1 MTQAL
6 RRTLVTFWIETKL
19 FALDVLDVQ
28 EVTPVL
34 EVTPL
39 PGAPRSVAGVVTW
52 RGASVPVLDL
62 REQDS
67 SPDPSGVRGP
77 IVVLR
82 RPERFGV
89 LVDRADGIRRME
101 PAALEREH
109 VTCLDAKSLLTRGF
123 GRTA

>member
-1 MTQAL
+1 MTEAL

-28 EVTPVL
+28 EITPAL

-39 PGAPRSVAGVVTW
+39 PGAAHPVAGVVTW

-62 REQDS
+62 RTEGSAGDS
-67 SPDPSGVRGP
+67 FGVRGP

-89 LVDRADGIRRME
+89 LVDRAEGIRRME

-109 VTCLDAKSLLTRGF
+109 VTCLDARSLLAKGF
-123 GRTA
+123 GRNA